1 MELPVE
7 GHPLH
12 TRSITSFVSQHPR
25 GRIRARGRLIDLRKC
40 SFTPMLG
47 DDMQTAGIIH
57 LMGVDA
63 EVDAGTRRLEKL
75 DVTQESVAVEP
86 SERSRGESC
95 RDPAGLLQALVGER
109 LDAAFPRRLG
119 ELYGGPRGC
128 SHVLTLLQSMASA
141 LPRALDLEEA
151 RGGPRAAGETLYRR
165 SVLVDG
171 SATPNGGLLLAVQH
185 HDFHNT
191 PLREIRQPLE
201 VLAEHREVRAL
212 AELDMNSLELQRVG
226 AWERERSHGTLTDA
240 PWGDRT
246 PEIRPLVGA
255 RIMPGLGRRV
265 LDLLGPEPENAFLAG
280 ALLQLAPGFVQC
292 TAAFA
297 DRFYA
302 RGERIGGGRTPS
314 FLQLGGAENSCYMFR
329 SGAPLLQVRNRSE
342 SSESGG

>member
-12 TRSITSFVSQHPR
+12 TRSITSFVSQLPG
-25 GRIRARGRLIDLRKC
+25 GRVGARGRLIDLRKC

-57 LMGVDA
+57 LMGVDLGI
-63 EVDAGTRRLEKL
+63 DAASRRLQKL
-75 DVTQESVAVEP
+75 DVSQESVAVEP

-141 LPRALDLEEA
+141 LPRALDLEVA
-151 RGGPRAAGETLYRR
+151 RAAPRQPGETLYRR

-171 SATPNGGLLLAVQH
+171 SAAPDGDLLLAVQH

-191 PLREIRQPLE
+191 PLREVRQPLE
-201 VLAEHREVRAL
+201 VLAEHREVRAFAKL
-212 AELDMNSLELQRVG
+212 SMSSMELVRVG
-226 AWERERSHGTLTDA
+226 AW
-240 PWGDRT
+240 
-246 PEIRPLVGA
+246 GA
-255 RIMPGLGRRV
+255 R
-265 LDLLGPEPENAFLAG
+265 A
-280 ALLQLAPGFVQC
+280 LAPQP
-292 TAAFA
+292 
-297 DRFYA
+297 DRCPV
-302 RGERIGGGRTPS
+302 ERPH
-314 FLQLGGAENSCYMFR
+314 A
-329 SGAPLLQVRNRSE
+329 
-342 SSESGG
+342 